1 MRRHSSLAVTSAIV
15 LIGGAG
21 VLGDGALSL
30 RASAITN
37 HPQSVRSTP
46 QALRK
51 AKVRKAAIRPSGL
64 LRPNLARNRP
74 FADLLVAN
82 PAVLGRTDVVGR
94 HFLRSQAVATPA
106 QWLALRNCES
116 GDDYGDDTGNGY
128 YGAYQFAL
136 GTWWSL
142 GYSGLPN
149 EAPAAVQD
157 RAAIRLQHVSGWSAW
172 PVCSA
177 EVGL

>member
-37 HPQSVRSTP
+37 HLQPVRSTP
-46 QALRK
+46 HALRK
-51 AKVRKAAIRPSGL
+51 AKVGKAAIRPSGL

-74 FADLLVAN
+74 FADLLVAD
-82 PAVLGRTDVVGR
+82 PAVLGRTDAVRRRFV
-94 HFLRSQAVATPA
+94 RSRAVATSA
-106 QWLALRNCES
+106 KWLALRNCES
-116 GDDYGDDTGNGY
+116 GDDYADDTGNGY

-157 RAAIRLQHVSGWSAW
+157 RAAVRLQHVSGWSAW